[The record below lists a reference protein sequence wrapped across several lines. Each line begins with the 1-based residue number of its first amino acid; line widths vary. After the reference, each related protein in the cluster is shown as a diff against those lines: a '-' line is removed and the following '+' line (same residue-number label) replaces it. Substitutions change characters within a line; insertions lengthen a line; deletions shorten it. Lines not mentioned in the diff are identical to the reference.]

1 MSGSLTV
8 CSVGAKISIRRFEVI
23 MLAYLFVVLALAVRF
38 MPHVLNFTPVA
49 ASLLYF
55 GARGPR
61 RQLWVPWVLM
71 AASDVI
77 LTLRVYNEPL
87 TWDHLVT
94 WAWYA
99 GMLWLG
105 TRLREESRVLAIGG
119 AALAGSVSFFV
130 LSNFAVW
137 AAWND
142 LYPKTLAG
150 LGTCYAAAVPFFR
163 HTLEGDLL
171 FTALFFGLPVALKAL
186 AGQRRPGG
194 HSAAA

>member
-1 MSGSLTV
+1 
-8 CSVGAKISIRRFEVI
+8 
-23 MLAYLFVVLALAVRF
+23 MLAYLFVFLALAVRF
-38 MPHVLNFTPVA
+38 MPHVLNFTPVG

-61 RQLWVPWVLM
+61 RQLWVPLALI

-87 TWDHLVT
+87 TWDHLIT
-94 WAWYA
+94 WTWYA

-105 TRLREESRVLAIGG
+105 TRLGEESRVLPIAG

-137 AAWND
+137 AAWGD
-142 LYPKTLAG
+142 MYPKTLAG
-150 LGTCYAAAVPFFR
+150 LGACYAAAVPFFR

-186 AGQRRPGG
+186 AGHRNTGNR
-194 HSAAA
+194 SAAA

>member
-1 MSGSLTV
+1 
-8 CSVGAKISIRRFEVI
+8 
-23 MLAYLFVVLALAVRF
+23 MLAYLFVLLALAVRF
-38 MPHVLNFTPVA
+38 MPHVLNFTPVG

-55 GARGPR
+55 GARGPK
-61 RQLWVPWVLM
+61 RQLWVPLVLL

-105 TRLREESRVLAIGG
+105 TRLREESRVLPIAG

-137 AAWND
+137 AAWSD
-142 LYPKTLAG
+142 MYPKTLAG
-150 LGTCYAAAVPFFR
+150 LQACYVAAVPFFR

-171 FTALFFGLPVALKAL
+171 FTAVFFGVPALVKAL
-186 AGQRRPGG
+186 AGERG